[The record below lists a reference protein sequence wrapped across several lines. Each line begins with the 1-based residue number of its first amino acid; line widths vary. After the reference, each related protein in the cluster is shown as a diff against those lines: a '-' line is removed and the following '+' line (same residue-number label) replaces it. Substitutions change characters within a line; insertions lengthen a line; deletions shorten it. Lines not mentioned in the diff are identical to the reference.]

1 MDHIAHVHHNI
12 SLLFTCNSNPF
23 HIGYSKIKNAHF
35 LLIESDQVVVFYRKM
50 FLYKHCINVD
60 IEKKEN
66 IHANGFLN
74 KKKS

>member
-1 MDHIAHVHHNI
+1 MHI
-12 SLLFTCNSNPF
+12 
-23 HIGYSKIKNAHF
+23 F

-74 KKKS
+74 KKKAKQYIKPTKKRNENKIKTFQNNFY